1 MVGISKRS
9 VVKAINEG
17 RIKAATT
24 VGGHYRISLAEARR
38 FMSRRGLDTS
48 QLDVRENCALVVARD
63 RFVGDLLADVLG
75 RAGAEVLQS
84 DCLFEAG
91 AMAVRSRPW
100 LIIIDAASA
109 GPDPAALCRSV
120 ARGEASRQAS
130 ILVLAGGDAAER
142 ERFRTAG
149 AHGVLNKPFSVKQL
163 KETLRDLGFSTG
175 SFGRV
180 GG

>member
-9 VVKAINEG
+9 VVKAISEG
-17 RIKAATT
+17 RIKASTT
-24 VGGHYRISLAEARR
+24 AGGHYRISLTEARR

-48 QLDVRENCALVVARD
+48 ELDVRENCALVLARD

-91 AMAVRSRPW
+91 AMTVKSRPW
-100 LIIIDAASA
+100 LIIVDAASA
-109 GPDPAALCRSV
+109 GPDPVALCRSV
-120 ARGEASRQAS
+120 ARGEASRGAS
-130 ILVLAGGDAAER
+130 ILVLTGGDAAER
-142 ERFRTAG
+142 ERFRAAG
-149 AHGVLNKPFSVKQL
+149 AHGVLGKPFSVKQL

-180 GG
+180 

>member
-9 VVKAINEG
+9 VVKAISEG
-17 RIKAATT
+17 RIKASTT
-24 VGGHYRISLAEARR
+24 AGGHYRISLTEARR

-48 QLDVRENCALVVARD
+48 RD

-91 AMAVRSRPW
+91 AMTVKSRPW
-100 LIIIDAASA
+100 LIIVDAASA
-109 GPDPAALCRSV
+109 GPDPIALCRSV
-120 ARGEASRQAS
+120 ARGEASRGAS
-130 ILVLAGGDAAER
+130 ILVLTGGDAAER
-142 ERFRTAG
+142 ERFRAAG
-149 AHGVLNKPFSVKQL
+149 AHGVLGKPFSVKQL

-180 GG
+180 GR